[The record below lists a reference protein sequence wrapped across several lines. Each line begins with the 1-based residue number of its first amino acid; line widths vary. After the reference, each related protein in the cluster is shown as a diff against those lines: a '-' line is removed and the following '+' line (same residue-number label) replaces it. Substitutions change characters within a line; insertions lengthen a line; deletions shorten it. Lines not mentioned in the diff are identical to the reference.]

1 MPRGFSFWTVYAC
14 MLSVLFQACANAD
27 EAGEKSV
34 PAKETART
42 DALGDPL
49 PPGAVL
55 RIGTLR
61 RQHQGPVGGI
71 ALSPDGKLV
80 ASYSSSDGCLR
91 VWSAA
96 TGKELRRL
104 GVPNY
109 GGFFHRK
116 NIVFSPDGT
125 LLAAS
130 VSIEFQGTPLRLWDV
145 RTGKVVADL
154 EDAAGFG
161 FTFS

>member
-49 PPGAVL
+49 LPGAVL

-61 RQHQGPVGGI
+61 MQHQGPVGGI

-104 GVPNY
+104 NRNQVGT
-109 GGFFHRK
+109 RS
-116 NIVFSPDGT
+116 FSSNSGSSSNLGHSRST
-125 LLAAS
+125 RAIGS
-130 VSIEFQGTPLRLWDV
+130 RLM
-145 RTGKVVADL
+145 RAINT
-154 EDAAGFG
+154 
-161 FTFS
+161 